1 MRCIFSAS
9 TPVDLF
15 LISNTEHS
23 IQLININAVNTMDTV
38 TVFSGPVAEM
48 CTAVDYYP
56 PRRYV
61 FWASNLEGK
70 IFRGKLVTDCK
81 YL

>member
-1 MRCIFSAS
+1 
-9 TPVDLF
+9 
-15 LISNTEHS
+15 
-23 IQLININAVNTMDTV
+23 MDTV

-81 YL
+81 YSFNPWLSDVDPSSLKWDESIISKTDVA